1 VSYSLRI
8 RWLILN
14 PVVSSQREN
23 LLRQIREKN
32 ETISLLLHR
41 LRNTSIATP
50 ISINAARLALNPT
63 EREMHG
69 EVLSWMERRHAL
81 GTQAAEKAC
90 VAYDTSQ
97 LEDDDMYSSDGDDDD
112 EDSSEKAV
120 VRPTPA
126 SHDPAQP
133 EDLAP
138 FSFLASVSSHWN
150 KSGPGPLGTDL
161 FGIANKR
168 YFQPSE
174 SHHDFSQ
181 AVVSTRDSFS
191 GPYTDLHLRRIV
203 IEREMVPEILIS
215 GLISPQEARELFEL

>member
-1 VSYSLRI
+1 
-8 RWLILN
+8 
-14 PVVSSQREN
+14 
-23 LLRQIREKN
+23 
-32 ETISLLLHR
+32 
-41 LRNTSIATP
+41 
-50 ISINAARLALNPT
+50 
-63 EREMHG
+63 MHG

-112 EDSSEKAV
+112 DDEDSSEKAV
-120 VRPTPA
+120 VRPTPPA
-126 SHDPAQP
+126 SHNPAQP

-174 SHHDFSQ
+174 
-181 AVVSTRDSFS
+181 
-191 GPYTDLHLRRIV
+191 
-203 IEREMVPEILIS
+203 
-215 GLISPQEARELFEL
+215 